1 MVCPLIRPDLTV
13 KANTVM
19 LDAAYDTRSSSQ
31 TYQNIQKRSVQQSDR
46 QEQSTT
52 ATGTILDAGKAL
64 TIESTAN
71 TTVVG
76 GALAAGQQLSITTG
90 GDLALLAAQSST
102 NRQINDYNQN
112 SRKATTLKFD
122 EQSVRQLLSTITV
135 SGAGNN
141 GGTLAITVGGN
152 FTANTGERNA
162 DGSLIA
168 DRMTKDG
175 VVKGEARQQVSVTR
189 TGVGAD
195 ANPQNSQI
203 LGDLKAAGIRNGAN
217 DSFTRKDAATGQ
229 AALSQYLQSGLVSIG
244 QDARLTRQLNT
255 LLKADGTTLTVKDAN
270 GNVSLTVAGQAKV
283 QEVFNTLKLSESF
296 DAKKFADQ
304 GTAQI
309 VTLVAAV
316 VLTVC
321 TGGAGGVVGV
331 ALAGGAGTTA
341 MVINAAVIAMS
352 STMIG
357 QLAGG
362 ASFDEAFKAGVK
374 SGASAAI
381 TAGILNAPVI
391 DTAQGA
397 QSLNH
402 LANVQTTGANIVG
415 NFNADTFGQNL
426 LGMAGRGVVNA
437 INAAVIAAPGFPRN
451 SVFQ

>member
-102 NRQINDYNQN
+102 SRTINDYNQN

-135 SGAGNN
+135 GGAGNN

-175 VVKGEARQQVSVTR
+175 VVKGDSRQQVSVTR

-195 ANPQNSQI
+195 ANPQNSQ
-203 LGDLKAAGIRNGAN
+203 R
-217 DSFTRKDAATGQ
+217 
-229 AALSQYLQSGLVSIG
+229 
-244 QDARLTRQLNT
+244 
-255 LLKADGTTLTVKDAN
+255 
-270 GNVSLTVAGQAKV
+270 
-283 QEVFNTLKLSESF
+283 
-296 DAKKFADQ
+296 
-304 GTAQI
+304 
-309 VTLVAAV
+309 
-316 VLTVC
+316 
-321 TGGAGGVVGV
+321 
-331 ALAGGAGTTA
+331 
-341 MVINAAVIAMS
+341 
-352 STMIG
+352 
-357 QLAGG
+357 
-362 ASFDEAFKAGVK
+362 
-374 SGASAAI
+374 
-381 TAGILNAPVI
+381 
-391 DTAQGA
+391 
-397 QSLNH
+397 
-402 LANVQTTGANIVG
+402 
-415 NFNADTFGQNL
+415 
-426 LGMAGRGVVNA
+426 
-437 INAAVIAAPGFPRN
+437 AAPTEMA
-451 SVFQ
+451 

>member
-1 MVCPLIRPDLTV
+1 M
-13 KANTVM
+13 
-19 LDAAYDTRSSSQ
+19 
-31 TYQNIQKRSVQQSDR
+31 
-46 QEQSTT
+46 
-52 ATGTILDAGKAL
+52 G
-64 TIESTAN
+64 
-71 TTVVG
+71 
-76 GALAAGQQLSITTG
+76 
-90 GDLALLAAQSST
+90 
-102 NRQINDYNQN
+102 
-112 SRKATTLKFD
+112 
-122 EQSVRQLLSTITV
+122 
-135 SGAGNN
+135 GAGNN

-162 DGSLIA
+162 DGTFLS

-189 TGVGAD
+189 TGAD

-296 DAKKFADQ
+296 DTKKFADQ

-309 VTLVAAV
+309 VTLVAAI

-331 ALAGGAGTTA
+331 ALAGSAGTSA
-341 MVINAAVIAMS
+341 MV
-352 STMIG
+352 
-357 QLAGG
+357 
-362 ASFDEAFKAGVK
+362 
-374 SGASAAI
+374 
-381 TAGILNAPVI
+381 
-391 DTAQGA
+391 
-397 QSLNH
+397 
-402 LANVQTTGANIVG
+402 
-415 NFNADTFGQNL
+415 
-426 LGMAGRGVVNA
+426 